1 MFKLALPGP
10 ETVSFILKAAL
21 AVAAVVAL
29 GWALT
34 GAYNAGATAERAL
47 QADRKALILET
58 RTAAA
63 EGAASVIAKIKP
75 EYRTVIQRTR
85 TIMAAAPAY
94 RDCQHDQ
101 RVFDDIN
108 SKLGPPGKAAD

>member
-1 MFKLALPGP
+1 MFKLAPPSP
-10 ETVSFILKAAL
+10 ETVSFFLKVVLAIA
-21 AVAAVVAL
+21 AVAAL
-29 GWALT
+29 GWALK
-34 GAYNAGATAERAL
+34 GAYNAGANAEKAL
-47 QADRKALILET
+47 QADRKAMILET

-63 EGAASVIAKIKP
+63 EGAASAIAKIKP

-85 TIMAAAPAY
+85 TVMAAAPAY

-108 SKLGPPGKAAD
+108 SKLGPPSKTAD

>member
-1 MFKLALPGP
+1 MFKLALPNLG
-10 ETVSFILKAAL
+10 TVSFFLKAAL
-21 AVAAVVAL
+21 AAAAVAAF
-29 GWALT
+29 GWALK
-34 GAYNAGATAERAL
+34 GAYTAGANAEKARH
-47 QADRKALILET
+47 ADRKALILET

-63 EGAASVIAKIKP
+63 EGAASAIAKIKP
-75 EYRTVIQRTR
+75 EYRTVIQRSR
-85 TIMAAAPAY
+85 TIMAAAPVY